1 MWVRLRNKLRF
12 FFQRDRFDRELAE
25 EMDFHREM
33 LEVDKTRQGLARE
46 DAVVS
51 ARRQLG
57 NTMLAADSSR
67 DVWIISWL
75 DMLVADVRYTLR
87 MWRRQPGLTLVAIL
101 SLALGIGAAAATWTL
116 LSAVL
121 LHPLPVEAPER
132 LVVVGHT
139 YPSGG
144 STRPPSTQLIYREYS
159 PIGET
164 GVFDGFAA
172 GGSWQMLVAADGLPQ
187 LGVVYFASYDYF
199 DTLGIRV
206 PLGRGFAPGDDRRG
220 APVAAI
226 VSDRFWRRALHGDP
240 DIVGRRI
247 MISGKQATVIGVA
260 PRGFRGLNLA
270 EAPDIY
276 LPLHT
281 AGDVGNPGTNFF
293 SDPSP
298 PASSPTAWITI
309 VGRLHAGTTVAQATA
324 QLNSQLYPNARRKP
338 VWSLVGVNAAAI
350 PEAARAGMAQFTRLL
365 GTTVGLLL
373 FIGCLTVGML
383 LLIRTE
389 ARSDEFAMCL
399 ALGATRA
406 RLARSIAVEGALLS
420 FAGAALALPVTH
432 WLFEGV
438 RAFQLPGGVDIDFLD
453 LSIDARALS
462 AAAGGAVAASMVI
475 ALVAAVFG
483 FSANVADVLRS
494 RAGATPRLARLRTRV
509 MLVTVQVAV
518 SLVLLAGAG
527 LFARSL
533 IEALSL
539 NPGFETNR
547 LVTGTVSLGPYGY
560 TPARAAAFFDDLRG
574 RLHGNPAVRA
584 LSLTAYQGGMTSYG
598 KLTIDGIARQF
609 PSTVWFTA
617 VDEHYFS
624 TMGMRVIQGRD
635 FSRDDTEHAPPV
647 TIVSESFG
655 RMLAD
660 GGNPIGRLIT
670 EPNSRKGQP
679 NRVLEVVGVV
689 PDVITNVNRLEPLEM
704 YFPIAQNPVGTSRNI
719 VLRASKDTRTAIREV
734 MSAIKRLDVAVTP
747 QPMLTIDERLGRQM
761 SPQRFGVRVLG
772 ALGTIA
778 VLLTVF
784 GTYVLAASM
793 AMQRQREMGI
803 RAALGASGRRLAL
816 LVLGETARLVG
827 LGLAA
832 GLVLA
837 WTGSSMIRAFL
848 FRVQPLDPVT
858 LGGVAAVILTLA
870 LAVSLR
876 PARHAAH
883 VDLGRVLR
891 EE

>member
-1 MWVRLRNKLRF
+1 MWVRLRKKLCF

-33 LEVDKTRQGLARE
+33 LEADKTRQGLAPE
-46 DAVVS
+46 DAAAS

-57 NTMLAADSSR
+57 NPMLAADSSR
-67 DVWIISWL
+67 DVWIIAWL
-75 DMLVADVRYTLR
+75 DMLVADVRYALR
-87 MWRRQPGLTLVAIL
+87 MWRRQPGLTLVAIV

-132 LVVVGHT
+132 LVVVGYT

-144 STRPPSTQLIYREYS
+144 MTRPPSTQLIYREYS
-159 PIGET
+159 MIRET

-172 GGSWQMLVAADGLPQ
+172 GGSWQMPVAADGLPQ
-187 LGVVYFASYDYF
+187 PGVVYFASYDYF

-281 AGDVGNPGTNFF
+281 AGDVGDPSVNFF
-293 SDPSP
+293 ADPSP
-298 PASSPTAWITI
+298 PASSPTAWITV
-309 VGRLHAGTTVAQATA
+309 VGHLRTGNTTAQAA
-324 QLNSQLYPNARRKP
+324 ARLRSLIAGARRNSEW
-338 VWSLVGVNAAAI
+338 VLTDINTAAI
-350 PEAARAGMAQFTRLL
+350 PGAARAGMAQFTRLL

-406 RLARSIAVEGALLS
+406 RLARGVAVEGALLS
-420 FAGAALALPVTH
+420 FAGAALALPVTQ

-453 LSIDARALS
+453 LSIDAGALS
-462 AAAGGAVAASMVI
+462 AAAGAAVAASIVI
-475 ALVAAVFG
+475 ALVAGVFG

-494 RAGATPRLARLRTRV
+494 RAGATPRLTRRRTRV
-509 MLVTVQVAV
+509 MLVTAQVAV

-539 NPGFETNR
+539 NPGFETSR
-547 LVTGTVSLGPYGY
+547 IVTGAVSLGPYGY
-560 TPARAAAFFDDLRG
+560 TPARATAFFDDLRG
-574 RLHGNPAVRA
+574 RLHGNPAMRA
-584 LSLTAYQGGMTSYG
+584 LSLTAYQGGMTPYG

-624 TMGMRVIQGRD
+624 TMGMHIIQGRD

-655 RMLAD
+655 RMLAH
-660 GGNPIGRLIT
+660 GGNPIGRRIT
-670 EPNSRKGQP
+670 EPSSRKGQP

-704 YFPIAQNPVGTSRNI
+704 YLPIAQNPAQTSQTI

-734 MSAIKRLDVAVTP
+734 MRAIKRLDVAVTP

-761 SPQRFGVRVLG
+761 SSQRFGVRVLG

-778 VLLTVF
+778 VLLTVL

-793 AMQRQREMGI
+793 AIQRQREMGI
-803 RAALGASGRRLAL
+803 RAALGATVGRLAL
-816 LVLGETARLVG
+816 LVIGETARLVG
-827 LGLAA
+827 LGLAV
-832 GLVLA
+832 GLLLA
-837 WTGSSMIRAFL
+837 WTGSSLIRAFL

-858 LGGVAAVILTLA
+858 LGVVAAVILTLA

-883 VDLGRVLR
+883 VDLGRILR